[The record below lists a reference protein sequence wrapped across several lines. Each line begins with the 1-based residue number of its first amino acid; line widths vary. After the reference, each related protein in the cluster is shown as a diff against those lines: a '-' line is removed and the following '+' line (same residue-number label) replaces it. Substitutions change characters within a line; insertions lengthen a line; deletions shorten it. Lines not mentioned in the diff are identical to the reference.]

1 MRLPAIL
8 SSVPLL
14 FSMGN
19 AHADF
24 FEQFVDPTDG
34 RMDASQW
41 LMDNAVGFLPVPII
55 ITDPAVGYGGGLVLA
70 FFHENEERQNNLV
83 EDEDPNAPLKL
94 TPSVSGLLGL
104 ATENG
109 TRGAGAFHMGIWK
122 QDTIRY
128 IGAIAGVDANIDSF
142 RLPSDGIIGDIPI
155 RVNLKGT
162 YLLQQIRFRLGDSPW
177 FAGAKYSYLDSDSEF
192 SIGDL
197 PDYLKPQ
204 LSMKDGGLA
213 LLLNY
218 DTRDNSFSPNQGLY
232 GNVSYAKHADYF
244 GGDKDYA
251 IASGEFSGFS
261 YLGGKFQG
269 SARLSA
275 SSAHGDTPYYA
286 LPFIDMRGI
295 PAMRYQGERMAT
307 LQGELRY
314 DFGARWSGVVFG
326 GLGQAFNADQ
336 HLGDTPNRYAKGIGF
351 RYLMAR
357 RFNLRT
363 GIDVARGPE
372 DTTVH
377 FIVGA
382 GWSDF

>member
-1 MRLPAIL
+1 MRLSSLALVLPLVL
-8 SSVPLL
+8 SSGH
-14 FSMGN
+14 SQ
-19 AHADF
+19 ADF

-70 FFHENEERQNNLV
+70 FFHENEELQN
-83 EDEDPNAPLKL
+83 EQPDDPNAPLKL

-122 QDTIRY
+122 QDSIRY

-142 RLPSDGIIGDIPI
+142 RLPSEGAVGDIPI

-177 FAGAKYSYLDSDSEF
+177 FAGAKYTFLNSDSEF
-192 SIGDL
+192 SIGNL

-204 LSMKDGGLA
+204 LSMKDGGVS

-232 GNVSYAKHADYF
+232 GNISYAKHADYF
-244 GGDKDYA
+244 GGDNDYS

-261 YLGGKFQG
+261 YLGNSFQG
-269 SARLSA
+269 SMRLSA

-314 DFGARWSGVVFG
+314 DFDARWSAVVFG
-326 GLGQAFNADQ
+326 GVGQAFSSEQN
-336 HLGDTPNRYAKGIGF
+336 LGDTPNRYAKGLGF

-372 DTTVH
+372 DTTLH